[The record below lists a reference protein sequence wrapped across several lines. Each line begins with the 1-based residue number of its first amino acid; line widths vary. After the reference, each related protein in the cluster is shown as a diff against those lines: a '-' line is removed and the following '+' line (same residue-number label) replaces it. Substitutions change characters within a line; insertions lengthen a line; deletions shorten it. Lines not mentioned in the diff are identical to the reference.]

1 MDQAK
6 SIVNFNEKEFS
17 GTMISNKS
25 NLLNSTTYEVIKQ
38 VKSKE
43 TIKNIS
49 KTGRL
54 RVVRIPQLVKCV
66 PEKIRRNSI
75 RSVRKLTKKYRVR
88 RRPIRRIVKDEFKM
102 SSFAL
107 QHQQNFFDLKEK
119 KAKLIKNFVK

>member
-6 SIVNFNEKEFS
+6 SIINFNEKEFS

-49 KTGRL
+49 KTARQK
-54 RVVRIPQLVKCV
+54 VARIGCG
-66 PEKIRRNSI
+66 EKT
-75 RSVRKLTKKYRVR
+75 KLLNFKKWCLYLS
-88 RRPIRRIVKDEFKM
+88 PNME
-102 SSFAL
+102 
-107 QHQQNFFDLKEK
+107 
-119 KAKLIKNFVK
+119 